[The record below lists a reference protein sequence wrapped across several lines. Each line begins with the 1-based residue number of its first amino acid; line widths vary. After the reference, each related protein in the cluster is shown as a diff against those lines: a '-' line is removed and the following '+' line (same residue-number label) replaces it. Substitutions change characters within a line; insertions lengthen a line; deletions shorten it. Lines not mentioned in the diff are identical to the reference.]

1 MRTQRT
7 GKVFCS
13 REEIDSRPY
22 WEEKCPKKRAGEG
35 LSDWMINSA
44 KSLEPLLREQ
54 GHGQKR
60 CLPQLVGDECRQG
73 ERSERRG
80 TEGQEERSRSHLPPV
95 LLQPEGTGGVPHAC
109 TCLGRFALKPGWDPL
124 AKVCPNHASIQRASP
139 HRSVG
144 YEKF

>member
-1 MRTQRT
+1 MRTQWT

-13 REEIDSRPY
+13 REEIDSCPY

-35 LSDWMINSA
+35 LSELDDKFCQVTRAS
-44 KSLEPLLREQ
+44 LREQ

-60 CLPQLVGDECRQG
+60 CLPQLVGGECRQG

-80 TEGQEERSRSHLPPV
+80 TEGQEERSHGHLPPV
-95 LLQPEGTGGVPHAC
+95 LLQRAGTGGVLHAC
-109 TCLGRFALKPGWDPL
+109 ICFGRFALKPGWDSL
-124 AKVCPNHASIQRASP
+124 AKICPKQASIQRASP

-144 YEKF
+144 